1 MVLTAAWKTNTVP
14 HQICQKSFERY
25 SFPGGS
31 DGKESTHNAGDLG
44 SIPELGRSPGGGHDN
59 PLQYSCLEN
68 PGGPQEPGRVR
79 SMELQ
84 RIGHD
89 WMTKHKHI
97 HNMQCIILIIYKCA
111 IHGIKYILN
120 VVQPSPL
127 SSPRTFSSSQ
137 IKTPLISCS
146 PFPSNYFF
154 LFSCHLQSA
163 QQHITGLHV
172 SWVTDVI
179 GWWTPRLCLCMH
191 NILGRI
197 ICKFIASRAASAWNI
212 KPVN

>member
-1 MVLTAAWKTNTVP
+1 MLIMDSNLKLYHQQRTSEILRDGFPFSLGMSLQTWVLQDWKVSEKLDYFWES
-14 HQICQKSFERY
+14 QKSW
-25 SFPGGS
+25 S
-31 DGKESTHNAGDLG
+31 L
-44 SIPELGRSPGGGHDN
+44 RSSVKRPRG
-59 PLQYSCLEN
+59 
-68 PGGPQEPGRVR
+68 V
-79 SMELQ
+79 
-84 RIGHD
+84 
-89 WMTKHKHI
+89 T
-97 HNMQCIILIIYKCA
+97 
-111 IHGIKYILN
+111 LN